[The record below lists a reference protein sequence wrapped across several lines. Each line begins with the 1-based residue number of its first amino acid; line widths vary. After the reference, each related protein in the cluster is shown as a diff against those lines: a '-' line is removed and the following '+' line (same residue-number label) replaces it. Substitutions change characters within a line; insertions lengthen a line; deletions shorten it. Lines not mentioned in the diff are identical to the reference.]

1 MVVGLILKLNLFFS
15 LFFVLI
21 YQLFVDFIIKL
32 HHLFRYYNR
41 KTKNPMTFLGAIITS
56 DEFTILILAHGYT
69 PLGLYH
75 RTPHSI
81 GELTK
86 RNQIKLPKNVCIWIP
101 QEIQITILIL
111 LLVLLRH

>member
-1 MVVGLILKLNLFFS
+1 MGLILKLNLFFS
-15 LFFVLI
+15 LFIVLI
-21 YQLFVDFIIKL
+21 YQIFVDFITKL

-41 KTKNPMTFLGAIITS
+41 KTKNPMTILGAIVTF
-56 DEFTILILAHGYT
+56 DEFTILILAHGCI
-69 PLGLYH
+69 PSGLYH

-86 RNQIKLPKNVCIWIP
+86 RNQIKLPKISCILIP